1 MSLHFN
7 FEHYSTVL
15 SNNILEYFVSV
26 NKSENIKE
34 LKPLVMGIQGDW
46 GSGKTTLLQ
55 AIHDKVDEQK
65 GETRVIPVLFN
76 AWRFEKEEHLI
87 IPLLH
92 SLRYKILEILENKED
107 SFSDNAEKVAGELLK
122 VLRGFEFEIDLKFA
136 KFKYAPKETIEA
148 MEKEDNPL
156 EEYVSIYFNITK
168 KIEKLGKEND
178 IRLVFLV
185 DDLDRC
191 LPENSIRML
200 ESIKLFLDIPY
211 CVSVLAIDKEIVELG
226 IEHRYKEYGSEDN
239 RPITGSEYLEKIITH
254 PFSLPTLCDE
264 SVNDFLASYKLDE
277 DIQKLF
283 LEIVPFNPRK
293 IIRLIDKYNL
303 EHTLFPTKNEKVI
316 VAEAIIEIF
325 LPKLHRELMRDTTT
339 KLDLQRGYN
348 SSLQTGNKIYTY
360 NFQKEILTQL
370 LLDNEHSRV
379 TLKINNLLK
388 NLFIE

>member
-1 MSLHFN
+1 
-7 FEHYSTVL
+7 
-15 SNNILEYFVSV
+15 
-26 NKSENIKE
+26 
-34 LKPLVMGIQGDW
+34 MGIQGDW

-92 SLRYKILEILENKED
+92 SLRYKILEILENKKD
-107 SFSDNAEKVAGELLK
+107 SFSDNAEKVATELLK
-122 VLRGFEFEIDLKFA
+122 VLRGFEFEIDVKLA
-136 KFKYAPKETIEA
+136 KIKYSPEKTIQA
-148 MEKEDNPL
+148 MEQDNSK
-156 EEYVSIYFNITK
+156 EEYTSIYFNIVT
-168 KIEKLGKEND
+168 KIEEFASKNN
-178 IRLVFLV
+178 IRIVFFV

-200 ESIKLFLDIPY
+200 ESIKLFLDIPF

-226 IEHRYKEYGSEDN
+226 IEHRYKEYGREDN

-264 SVNDFLASYKLDE
+264 SVNDFLVSYKLDE

-303 EHTLFPTKNEKVI
+303 EHTLFPNKNEKVI

-339 KLDLQRGYN
+339 KLDLQKGYK
-348 SSLQTGNKIYTY
+348 SSLQTQTEIYTY
-360 NFQKEILTQL
+360 DFKKEIIKEL
-370 LLDNEHSRV
+370 LSANKNSRV
-379 TLKINNLLK
+379 AININSLLK
-388 NLFIE
+388 NLFCESN